1 MSNVLVVKDETVH
14 SSVAVVLLGVI
25 PPATNA
31 AAVLPL
37 PLNCC
42 LAVAKLAISVQL
54 VPSQLSVSLAK
65 GGLNPPTAK
74 ADVLLD
80 PKPAKAYLAV
90 FKSAT
95 SDQAEP
101 FQDSVI
107 AVVGLLPPKA
117 KADVVV
123 PAPP

>member
-1 MSNVLVVKDETVH
+1 M
-14 SSVAVVLLGVI
+14 
-25 PPATNA
+25 
-31 AAVLPL
+31 
-37 PLNCC
+37 
-42 LAVAKLAISVQL
+42 
-54 VPSQLSVSLAK
+54 
-65 GGLNPPTAK
+65 
-74 ADVLLD
+74 LLD

-107 AVVGLLPPKA
+107 AVLGLSPPKA

-123 PAPP
+123 PAPPKAYLALFKAAISVQDVPLKDSALAEFAVISPPKAKEAV